1 MMRNL
6 FVLGLIFVSAK
17 AFSAVEKFSL
27 QSSQSK
33 IEFRAVGMPSALKIV
48 GVSNQLDGG
57 FVLQN
62 GILSGEATLKLETLE
77 TGIKLRDDHMKNKY
91 LQISQYPLA
100 KLRLKQ
106 LTIKQGSGT
115 EISIKEIPFEG
126 ELELHGVTKPIQG
139 ILSLQGDKSKLSV
152 VSAFKIKSNDFQ
164 IDTPKFAGITLAS
177 DIDLKIEATAQ
188 ASP

>member
-1 MMRNL
+1 MKNL
-6 FVLGLIFVSAK
+6 LVLSLIFVSAK
-17 AFSAVEKFSL
+17 AFSAVEKYNL
-27 QSSQSK
+27 QASQSK
-33 IEFRAVGMPSALKIV
+33 VEFKAIGMPSSLKIV

-57 FVLQN
+57 LTFQD
-62 GILSGEATLKLETLE
+62 GFLSGEAILKLETLE

-91 LQISQYPLA
+91 LQIAQYPFA
-100 KLRLKQ
+100 KLKLKQ
-106 LTIKQGSGT
+106 LAIKQGIIT
-115 EISIKEIPFEG
+115 EISLKEIPFEG

-139 ILSLQGDKSKLSV
+139 VLSLQGDKSKFSV
-152 VSAFKIKSNDFQ
+152 VSVFKIKSGDFQ